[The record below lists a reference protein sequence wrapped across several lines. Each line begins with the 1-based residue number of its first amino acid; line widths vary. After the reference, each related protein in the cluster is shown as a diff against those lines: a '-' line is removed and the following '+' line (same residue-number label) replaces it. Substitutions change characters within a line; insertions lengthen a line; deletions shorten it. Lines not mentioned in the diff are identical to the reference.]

1 MLIQINS
8 LYSLEDVSPVYYL
21 DTERLSV
28 VNIKTGREKKISP
41 NKRGYPVVYL
51 ELKNHKPSGRTSVN
65 VTMHKIVALALIKN
79 APYTLIEHL
88 DDNQMNYSPENL
100 RFSDQR
106 SNLETMRRNGISN
119 HHDKIFIVEMVDGR
133 QYIDTMKNLSKILG
147 IPRATLYDRYY
158 FSRSNDLPRSKYQIK
173 EIRLAKESQSDR
185 CND

>member
-1 MLIQINS
+1 MFIQINS
-8 LYSLEDVSPVYYL
+8 LYSLENVSPIYYL
-21 DTERLSV
+21 DSERLSV

-51 ELKNHKPSGRTSVN
+51 ELKTHKPSGRTSVN

-88 DDNQMNYSPENL
+88 DDNQMNYNPENL

-119 HHDKIFIVEMVDGR
+119 HHDNVFIVEMVDGT
-133 QYIDTMKNLSKILG
+133 QYVDTMKNLSKILG

-158 FSRSNDLPRSKYQIK
+158 FSRSNIASRSKYQIR
-173 EIRLAKESQSDR
+173 EIRLAKEPQNNRS
-185 CND
+185 ND

>member
-1 MLIQINS
+1 MFIQINS
-8 LYSLEDVSPVYYL
+8 LYSLENVSPIYYL
-21 DTERLSV
+21 DTDNLSV
-28 VNIKTGREKKISP
+28 INMRTGKAKKISP

-88 DDNQMNYSPENL
+88 DDNRMNYNPENL

-106 SNLETMRRNGISN
+106 SNLESMRRNGISN
-119 HHDKIFIVEMVDGR
+119 HHDKVFIIEMVDGT
-133 QYIDTMKNLSKILG
+133 QHIDTMKNLSKILG

-158 FSRSNDLPRSKYQIK
+158 FLRSNNASRSKYQIK
-173 EIRLAKESQSDR
+173 GITIAKESQSNR

>member
-8 LYSLEDVSPVYYL
+8 LYSLENVSPIYYL
-21 DTERLSV
+21 DTEKLSV
-28 VNIKTGREKKISP
+28 MNIRTGKEKKISP

-51 ELKNHKPSGRTSVN
+51 ELKKHKLSGRTAAN

-88 DDNQMNYSPENL
+88 DDNRMNYNPENL

-106 SNLETMRRNGISN
+106 SNIESMYRNGISN
-119 HHDKIFIVEMVDGR
+119 HHDKFFIIEMVDGT
-133 QYIDTMKNLSKILG
+133 QYVDTMKNLSKILG

-158 FSRSNDLPRSKYQIK
+158 FSRSNNSPRSKHQIK
-173 EIRLAKESQSDR
+173 EITIAKEPQSNR